1 MRTIK
6 FYGQQIK
13 FPDACVCCMR
23 PVHHEHKLEKTFYY
37 GKQSILMELPV
48 PMCHQHYEQ
57 ATTRS
62 PAQVTCERIGI
73 AGGGAVWIIVAWAL
87 LRYWSVTG
95 QGSLWFNIPL
105 AIISGACLALVTWAI
120 MQFWITP
127 LFAFAA
133 TKAVLQSVRM
143 TRFDPHRQLLDL
155 TFENETI
162 AELTA
167 RENLSNLAAADDTL
181 QVVHISAQILDHD
194 IRMYQRIETNILLTH
209 RPDIKEAEQIL
220 QPVIDCLMVQQL
232 GEGTP
237 YELSM
242 IEITPTY

>member
-13 FPDACVCCMR
+13 FPAACVCCMR
-23 PVHHEHKLEKTFYY
+23 PVHDEHKLEKNFFY
-37 GKQSILMELPV
+37 GKQSILVELPV
-48 PMCHQHYEQ
+48 PMCRQHYEQ

-87 LRYWSVTG
+87 LRYWSATG
-95 QGSLWFNIPL
+95 QGGLWFNIPL
-105 AIISGACLALVTWAI
+105 AIIIGACMALVTWAI

-127 LFAFAA
+127 FFAFAA
-133 TKAVLQSVRM
+133 TKAVLHSVRM
-143 TRFDPHRQLLDL
+143 MRFDPRRQILDL

-167 RENLSNLAAADDTL
+167 RENLSNLATADETL

-194 IRMYQRIETNILLTH
+194 IRMNQHIETKVLLAH
-209 RPDIKEAEQIL
+209 RPDTKEAEQLL
-220 QPVIDCLMVQQL
+220 QPVIDCLLVQQM
-232 GEGTP
+232 GEGTF
-237 YELSM
+237 YEVNV
-242 IEITPTY
+242 IEITSSH